1 MQCICGNEIP
11 PVPFGRPRTWCSD
24 RCANR
29 YRAQTFRWRQK
40 GLSVTKRNITE
51 NREDIKFYCG
61 LNEKWWNHHTM
72 QTGPNVCIAPVTSA
86 NKKQPDGSEIRVARE
101 TGCYVDKSIIKS
113 ILVDSGAFCDGPG
126 MRLSFAEA
134 LERQIGHAY
143 KYHYASLV
151 DALVSYDLL
160 IDETWIDGQRYKK
173 RWSVEEANTYAVD
186 ETIKAARF
194 LDSQRK
200 KINLAFGHSVN
211 LVLSAQGVDAA
222 QYARCASEIVKLMK
236 PGDVFGLGGWCIAG
250 LRRWEMLPAAAL
262 ILPDVLETIGQAGV
276 KKAHIFGVIY
286 PELLGFVL
294 CLCDRYGIKLST
306 DSSGPCTE
314 PAKNG
319 NWGYA
324 SWRDNAYKKAPILP
338 SCRVV
343 DEQGKKAPTCTPDTI
358 CAGLERSRHVALT
371 IDYLA
376 HFRDREPDL
385 VRMVAPPEQSPYEQL
400 TWIDE
405 AVS

>member
-1 MQCICGNEIP
+1 MKCIHCHERQV
-11 PVPFGRPRTWCSD
+11 PVSSTGRHAEYCSGTC
-24 RCANR
+24 RVA
-29 YRAQTFRWRQK
+29 AFRLRK
-40 GLSVTKRNITE
+40 RNVTKLPVTKQ
-51 NREDIKFYCG
+51 EDIKFYCG
-61 LNEKWWNHHTM
+61 LNEKSWNHHTM
-72 QTGPNVCIAPVTSA
+72 QTGANVCIAPVTSGTR
-86 NKKQPDGSEIRVARE
+86 KQPDGSERRVARE
-101 TGCYVDKSIIKS
+101 TGCYVDKNIIKS
-113 ILVDSGAFCDGPG
+113 VLVDSGAFCDGPG
-126 MRLSFAEA
+126 MRLSFVEA
-134 LERQIGHAY
+134 LERQTGHAY

-186 ETIKAARF
+186 ETIAAARF
-194 LDSQRK
+194 LDSQRR
-200 KINLAFGHSVN
+200 KINSAFGHFVN

-236 PGDVFGLGGWCIAG
+236 PEDIFGFGGWCIAG
-250 LRRWEMLPAAAL
+250 LRRHEMLPAAAL
-262 ILPDVLETIGQAGV
+262 ILPDVVAILGQAGV
-276 KKAHIFGVIY
+276 KRAHIFGVIY
-286 PELLGFVL
+286 PELLGFL
-294 CLCDRYGIKLST
+294 LYLCDQHSIKLST

-319 NWGYA
+319 NWGYG
-324 SWRDNAYKKAPILP
+324 SWRDNSYKKAPILD

-343 DEQGKKAPTCTPDTI
+343 DEHGKKAPTCTPETF
-358 CAGLERSRHVALT
+358 CVGLERNRHVQAT

-385 VRMVAPPEQSPYEQL
+385 VRTIPAHEQL
-400 TWIDE
+400 TWLE